1 MLALLAVL
9 LAVAVA
15 AFTYFRLERL
25 DRRALGPFALRALA
39 GSALAL
45 LLVNPS
51 CAARP
56 AARRPLVLL
65 DGSLSMAQR
74 PDAWRAARAR
84 ADSLGEVRLFGDDGP
99 PDSLPVRG
107 RSRLGPALR
116 AAAAL
121 DRPVVVLTDGE
132 LEDVGEIPADLL
144 QRPAVELRARDSVP
158 DVALVA
164 VDAPSR
170 LTLGDSLRLEV
181 TVRATG
187 AAPDSVLVEMRFD
200 DADRSR
206 LARRAVRL
214 RDGEGRATLRAST
227 RGLAPGEHVLSVSL
241 VDARDGEPRTDER
254 LVHLVLVETPGIVL
268 VADPGDWDA
277 RFLFRTVRDVAQ
289 LPLRGYVRLGDGW
302 RSMADLAVVGND
314 VVQRAVRGADLV
326 IAKGTAAGLVTR
338 SPARGVWLWPSGA
351 SGPVA
356 AAVWYLVPTPSSP
369 VAGAFAGLP
378 VDSFAPAVQLT
389 AQDVPGGAWTALTAQ
404 AGRRGAQ
411 RPAWFGYELGRRR
424 RVVTAADGL
433 WRWSFRGGSSEQAYR
448 GLVAATVSWLLGAAD
463 SSSAPARLV
472 RAVAQQG
479 RPLVFEWSGTGTAQ
493 AIPICWSG
501 TASGRD
507 SLRFDGAGRAELRLP
522 PGVYRYRLAGAN
534 DGVAAI
540 EAYSDEWLPRPVAL
554 SAQDGA
560 PAMGRERRAARD
572 WPWLLGL
579 AVLALCGEWLTR
591 RRLGLR

>member
-9 LAVAVA
+9 LAVALA

-25 DRRALGPFALRALA
+25 DRRAVGPFALRALA
-39 GSALAL
+39 GGALAL
-45 LLVNPS
+45 LLVNPT

-56 AARRPLVLL
+56 AAQRPLVLL

-74 PDAWRAARAR
+74 PDAWQAARAR

-99 PDSLPVRG
+99 ADSLPVRG

-121 DRPVVVLTDGE
+121 DRPVVVITDGE
-132 LEDVGEIPADLL
+132 LEDVAEIPADLL
-144 QRPAVELRARDSVP
+144 QRPAVELRARDSAA

-164 VDAPSR
+164 IDAPSR
-170 LTLGDSLRLEV
+170 LTLGDSLRIDV
-181 TVRATG
+181 TVRATS
-187 AAPDSVLVEMRFD
+187 AAPDSVLVELRFD
-200 DADRSR
+200 DAERSR

-227 RGLAPGEHVLSVSL
+227 RGLVPGEHVLAIRV

-254 LVHLVLVETPGIVL
+254 LAHLVLVETPGIVL

-277 RFLFRTVRDVAQ
+277 RFLFRAVRDVAQ
-289 LPLRGYVRLGDGW
+289 LPLRGYVRMGDGW
-302 RSMADLAVVGND
+302 RSMTDLAVVRSD

-351 SGPVA
+351 SGPVEA
-356 AAVWYLVPTPSSP
+356 ADWYLVPTPASP
-369 VAGAFAGLP
+369 VSGAFAGLP

-389 AQDVPGGAWTALTAQ
+389 AQDVPRGAWTALTAQ

-411 RPAWFGYELGRRR
+411 RPAWFGYEVGRRR

-448 GLVAATVSWLLGAAD
+448 GLVASTVSWLLGAAD
-463 SSSAPARLV
+463 SSTAPARLL
-472 RAVAQQG
+472 RAVTQQG
-479 RPLVFEWSGTGTAQ
+479 RPIVFAWSGAGTAQ
-493 AIPICWSG
+493 AIPVSWSG
-501 TASGRD
+501 MTSGND
-507 SLRFDGAGRAELRLP
+507 SLRFDGSGRAELRLP
-522 PGVYRYRLAGAN
+522 PGTYRYRLAGGN
-534 DGVAAI
+534 EGVAAV
-540 EAYSDEWLPRPVAL
+540 EEYSDEWLPRPVTLA
-554 SAQDGA
+554 AQTGV

>member
-9 LAVAVA
+9 LAVALA

-25 DRRALGPFALRALA
+25 DRRAVGPFALRALA

-56 AARRPLVLL
+56 AAQRPLVLL

-74 PDAWRAARAR
+74 PDAWQAARAR

-99 PDSLPVRG
+99 ADSLPVRG

-121 DRPVVVLTDGE
+121 DRPVIVITDGE

-144 QRPAVELRARDSVP
+144 QRPAVELRARDSAA

-170 LTLGDSLRLEV
+170 LTLGDSLRIDV

-187 AAPDSVLVEMRFD
+187 VAPESVIVELRFD
-200 DADRSR
+200 DAERSR

-227 RGLAPGEHVLSVSL
+227 RGLRPGEHVLAIRI

-254 LVHLVLVETPGIVL
+254 LAHLVLVETPGIVL

-277 RFLFRTVRDVAQ
+277 RFLFRAVRDVAQ

-302 RSMADLAVVGND
+302 RSMSDLAVVRSD
-314 VVQRAVRGADLV
+314 AVQRAVRGADLV
-326 IAKGTAAGLVTR
+326 IAKGTAAGMVTR

-351 SGPVA
+351 SGPLEA
-356 AAVWYLVPTPSSP
+356 ADWYLVPTPASP

-389 AQDVPGGAWTALTAQ
+389 AQDVPRGAWTALTAQ

-411 RPAWFGYELGRRR
+411 RPAWFGYEVGRRR

-448 GLVAATVSWLLGAAD
+448 GLVASTVSWLLGASD
-463 SSSAPARLV
+463 SSTAPARLL
-472 RAVAQQG
+472 RPVAQQG
-479 RPLVFEWSGTGTAQ
+479 RPLVFEWSGAGPAE
-493 AIPICWSG
+493 AIPVSWGG
-501 TASGRD
+501 TASGND

-522 PGVYRYRLAGAN
+522 PGTYRYRLAGAN
-534 DGVAAI
+534 EGVAAV
-540 EAYSDEWLPRPVAL
+540 EAYSDEWLPRPVTL
-554 SAQDGA
+554 SAQAGV

-579 AVLALCGEWLTR
+579 AVLALCAEWLTR

>member
-9 LAVAVA
+9 AAVALA

-25 DRRALGPFALRALA
+25 DRRAIGPFALRALA

-56 AARRPLVLL
+56 AARPPLVLL

-74 PDAWRAARAR
+74 PEAWRDARAR

-99 PDSLPVRG
+99 ADSLPTRG

-121 DRPVVVLTDGE
+121 DRPVVVITDGE
-132 LEDVGEIPADLL
+132 LEDVAEIPADLML
-144 QRPAVELRARDSVP
+144 RPAVELRARDRAA
-158 DVALVA
+158 DVALVS

-170 LTLGDSLRLEV
+170 LTVGDSLRLEV
-181 TVRATG
+181 TVRAAG
-187 AAPDSVLVEMRFD
+187 VAPDSVVVEVLFD
-200 DADRSR
+200 DAERSR

-214 RDGEGRATLRAST
+214 RDGEGRATLRAAT
-227 RGLAPGEHVLSVSL
+227 RGLVPGEHVLAVRL
-241 VDARDGEPRTDER
+241 VDVADGEARTDVR
-254 LVHLVLVETPGIVL
+254 LAHLTLVETPGIVL

-277 RFLFRTVRDVAQ
+277 RFLFRAVRDVAQ

-302 RSMADLAVVGND
+302 RSMADLAVVSND

-326 IAKGTAAGLVTR
+326 IAKGTAAGLVAK

-351 SGPVA
+351 TGPVEA
-356 AAVWYLVPTPSSP
+356 ADWYLAPTPSSP
-369 VAGAFAGLP
+369 LAGAFAGLP

-389 AQDVPGGAWTALTAQ
+389 AQDVPGGAWTAMTAQ

-411 RPAWFGYELGRRR
+411 RPAWFGYETGRRR

-433 WRWSFRGGSSEQAYR
+433 WRWSFRGGASEQASR
-448 GLVAATVSWLLGAAD
+448 GLVASTVSWLLGAAD
-463 SSSAPARLV
+463 SSTAPARLV

-479 RPLVFEWSGTGTAQ
+479 RPLVFEWSGAGAPQ
-493 AIPICWSG
+493 SLPVSWNGA
-501 TASGRD
+501 ASGSD
-507 SLRFDGAGRAELRLP
+507 SLRFDGAGRAELRLA
-522 PGVYRYRLAGAN
+522 PGTYRYRLAGAN
-534 DGVAAI
+534 EGVAAV
-540 EAYSDEWLPRPVAL
+540 EEYSDEWLPRPVAL
-554 SAQDGA
+554 AAQDGA
-560 PAMGRERRAARD
+560 PALGRERRAARD

-579 AVLALCGEWLTR
+579 AVLALCGEWLVR